1 MHELAVTESLLNI
14 ASDYA
19 IKNNAQRVIS
29 LNIITGKLSN
39 IIGDSVQFYWDIISE
54 NTICEKS
61 ILIFNKIPAK
71 FICQACDNEFEI
83 NSELI
88 PCPICSSMDLRIIQG
103 DEFLLNSIEIE
114 KDLGDSNE

>member
-1 MHELAVTESLLNI
+1 MHELAITESLLNI

-19 IKNNAQRVIS
+19 IKNYAQRIIS
-29 LNIITGKLSN
+29 LNIIIGELSN

-61 ILIFNKIPAK
+61 VLIFNKIPAK
-71 FICQACDNEFEI
+71 FICQACKNEFEI
-83 NSELI
+83 NGELI
-88 PCPICSSMDLRIIQG
+88 PCPICSSMNLSMIQG

-114 KDLGDSNE
+114 KVIGDSSE